1 MAAEETSVKITGDAS
16 EGTAAINEFAEQFET
31 AFSALTSGSIK
42 DFLGAIGSMP
52 AYIAIAAGAIAELG
66 DKMVE
71 TVADTAK
78 MTSANVDLGERL
90 GVASSEAQGLSA
102 ALDEVGVSSDTY
114 AGASLRLSIQIKQHE
129 AALNSMGLATR
140 DSNGQLL
147 SSTDLM
153 QNAINVMGGFK
164 EGTDRNEAALY
175 LFGRGA
181 AEASQLMRL
190 HAQAVEE
197 AKERISDLG
206 YATTNEGVAAMQ
218 QYRTAVAGVKEV
230 GEGLTYQIGSQLM
243 PVMTEFLEWI
253 GQQGPGLVEALR
265 KSIDVLAIAFDILK
279 NGVVVSAEAINL
291 VVNTLANSLI
301 GVWNAIGLA
310 MKGHFSDAA
319 TALRTSAAAIE
330 TDWKRA
336 FASIDESS
344 LQTSEAIKK
353 RFADLGTSANQQG
366 TVTGAHPGGKNFH
379 APTPDKSQVP
389 EMQAELDAQL
399 LAQQLFGEKAKQY
412 EEKFWQD
419 KLAAATVGSA
429 TYKALLSKVYASEN
443 AEAIKNAAEKQ
454 KTAEDQIKSQ
464 EDIGL
469 EGVSAQ
475 QKMAQE
481 EEKNGQISKT
491 KLLQLEQQFEDQKF
505 QIQAEA
511 LRERLQLAA
520 SDPTNDPSKVGAL
533 NEQIELLTKKHL
545 DTMNLLAKQ
554 ESDSQI
560 QIWGKLGQTISK
572 SLSDAFV
579 GMLNGSMSFVDS
591 LKRLWN
597 EMVTNFVQMVTKM
610 VVMHLLG
617 EREKTAATE
626 EGEFERL
633 ALKLWGSVQSLAL
646 TAAEAVKEI
655 AIRAYQAIAG
665 AWAAISA
672 IPYVGPFIAPGIALG
687 TGAAIFALAS
697 QISSAEGGYDIPGGV
712 NPLTQLHQREMV
724 LPAPVADTVRN
735 AMANGG
741 GGGGGGGPQ
750 SFHYHAAGG
759 ESPASIMSNTRAFAS
774 AGRKAFRSFAL
785 GK

>member
-16 EGTAAINEFAEQFET
+16 EGSAAINEFAEQFEQ

-42 DFLGAIGSMP
+42 DFLGAIGSIP
-52 AYIAIAAGAIAELG
+52 AYLVIAAGAIAELG

-71 TVADTAK
+71 TVGETAK
-78 MTSANVDLGERL
+78 MTEANVSLGERL
-90 GVASSEAQGLSA
+90 GIASSEAQALTA

-129 AALNSMGLATR
+129 AALNSMKLATR
-140 DSNGQLL
+140 DSNHELL
-147 SSTDLM
+147 SETELM
-153 QNAINVMGGFK
+153 QNAITWLGTFK

-175 LFGRGA
+175 AFGRGA
-181 AEASQLMRL
+181 SEASQLMRL

-197 AKERISDLG
+197 AKERISALG
-206 YATTNEGVAAMQ
+206 YATTNEGVTAMQ

-253 GQQGPGLVEALR
+253 GTQGPGLVEALR
-265 KSIDVLAIAFDILK
+265 KSIDLLAIAFDVLK

-310 MKGHFSDAA
+310 MKGHFMDAA

-330 TDWKRA
+330 TDWKNA

-344 LQTSEAIKK
+344 MQTSEAIKK
-353 RFADLGTSANQQG
+353 RFADLATAGNQAG
-366 TVTGAHPGGKNFH
+366 TVTGPHSGGKDFH

-389 EMQAELDAQL
+389 EMQAELDQQL

-429 TYKALLSKVYASEN
+429 TYKALLSKVYAAEN
-443 AEAIKNAAEKQ
+443 ADAIRNASQKQ
-454 KTAEDQIKSQ
+454 KIAEDQIKV
-464 EDIGL
+464 EEEVGL
-469 EGVSAQ
+469 EGVAAQ

-491 KLLQLEQQFEDQKF
+491 KLIQLEQQFEDQKF
-505 QIQAEA
+505 QIQSAA
-511 LRERLQLAA
+511 LRARLQLAA
-520 SDPTNDPSKVGAL
+520 SDTTNDPSKVAAING
-533 NEQIELLTKKHL
+533 QIEILTKKHL
-545 DTMNLLAKQ
+545 DAMSLLTKQ
-554 ESDSQI
+554 EADSQI
-560 QIWGKLGQTISK
+560 QIWGRLGQSISK
-572 SLSDAFV
+572 SLGDAFV
-579 GMLNGSMSFVDS
+579 GMLNGSMSFVNS
-591 LKRLWN
+591 LKKMWN
-597 EMVTNFVQMVTKM
+597 ELVTNFIQMTTKM

-626 EGEFERL
+626 TSEEERL
-633 ALKLWGSVQSLAL
+633 AIKLWGSIQSLAI
-646 TAAEAVKEI
+646 TAAEAIKEI

-672 IPYVGPFIAPGIALG
+672 IPYVGPFLAPGIALG

-697 QISSAEGGYDIPGGV
+697 QISSAEGGYDIPGGT
-712 NPLTQLHQREMV
+712 NPMTQLHQREMV
-724 LPAPVADTVRN
+724 LPAPIADTVRN
-735 AMANGG
+735 AMTNGG
-741 GGGGGGGPQ
+741 PTGGGSQ
-750 SFHYHAAGG
+750 NFHYHAAAG
-759 ESPASIMSNTRAFAS
+759 ESPASIMNNRTAFVGMARQ
-774 AGRKAFRSFAL
+774 AVRSFAV
-785 GK
+785 K